1 MAFDREK
8 IREKG
13 AFSIE
18 LGIPRRELLKQL
30 SALGAAG
37 ALAGCSSVLQD
48 GGNGTEG
55 SATDQNGTASNGSSE
70 SGSSG
75 NESSG
80 NGNAGGGNTGGQP
93 LQDFEFSRIPMVP
106 PPSAPIDNSNPDTGV
121 QRRAEFIIQNVANPF
136 FTPLIAGFNDA
147 LNQFDWN
154 GGVNGPSGGTQSQ
167 SQQIEIIN
175 TTIDQLQ
182 GGQDVLVTTIL
193 DGQAYI
199 DPIQRA
205 LDNDLAVIN
214 GHSTPAEEDWNNDV
228 MRENFTYK
236 DSEMI
241 IPHVGI
247 RDTRG
252 GVAMAAEAYERM
264 QSQLD
269 ADQYTVMFGNGL
281 PGNPA
286 VTRRV
291 DPGAREFLSTKDDV
305 TMIEE
310 TLDVTTEFAEAQSR
324 VESRL
329 STNEDI
335 NVVLGAG
342 FWTAV
347 GASQAVESGNVSRD
361 LVIGG
366 FDLTEAVLTSIR
378 DGSIDFTMGQDP
390 YGQGFLNV
398 PLAWMYMERGIEMKH
413 LEFGVTIID
422 EDNVE
427 YALQRNVWSDLR
439 DWQEQ
444 NL

>member
-1 MAFDREK
+1 MAIDRQEL
-8 IREKG
+8 RENG

-18 LGIPRRELLKQL
+18 LGVSRRKLIKQL
-30 SALGAAG
+30 GALGAASG
-37 ALAGCSSVLQD
+37 LAGCSGLLQ
-48 GGNGTEG
+48 GGGTTG
-55 SATDQNGTASNGSSE
+55 GGGQS
-70 SGSSG
+70 
-75 NESSG
+75 
-80 NGNAGGGNTGGQP
+80 GGGNDSGGGNQSSGGSTGGQP

-106 PPSAPIDNSNPDTGV
+106 PPTAPIDNANPDTGV
-121 QRRAEFIIQNVANPF
+121 ERRAEFVIQNVANPF

-147 LNQFDWN
+147 LNQFGWN

-182 GGQDVLVTTIL
+182 GGRDVLVTTIL

-205 LDNDLAVIN
+205 LDNDIAVIN
-214 GHSTPAEEDWNNDV
+214 GHSTPAEEDWNNDI

-236 DSEMI
+236 DSNMI
-241 IPHVGI
+241 VPHVGI

-252 GVAMAAEAYERM
+252 GVAMAAEAYDRM
-264 QSQLD
+264 GSKLD
-269 ADQYTVMFGNGL
+269 ADQYTVLFGNGL

-291 DPGAREFLSTKDDV
+291 DPGAREFLATKDDV

-310 TLDVTTEFAEAQSR
+310 TLDVTTEFGEAQSR

-329 STNEDI
+329 STNQDI

-342 FWTAV
+342 FWTAI

-398 PLAWMYMERGIEMKH
+398 PLAWMYLERGIEMKH
-413 LEFGVTIID
+413 LEFGVTFID
-422 EDNVE
+422 ESNVE
-427 YALQRNVWSDLR
+427 YALQRNVWSELR

>member
-1 MAFDREK
+1 MAIDREK

-30 SALGAAG
+30 GALGTAG

-48 GGNGTEG
+48 TGNGTDSGDGTDG
-55 SATDQNGTASNGSSE
+55 SGNQ
-70 SGSSG
+70 SSG
-75 NESSG
+75 NQSSG
-80 NGNAGGGNTGGQP
+80 NQSGGNQSGGGQGGGGQAEFAT
-93 LQDFEFSRIPMVP
+93 DFEYSRIPMVP
-106 PPSAPIDNSNPDTGV
+106 PPTAPIDNANPETGPE
-121 QRRAEFIIQNVANPF
+121 RRAEFVIQNVANPF

-147 LNQFDWN
+147 LNQFGWN

-182 GGQDVLVTTIL
+182 GGRDVLVTTIL
-193 DGQAYI
+193 DNQAYI

-205 LDNDLAVIN
+205 LDNDIAVIN
-214 GHSTPAEEDWNNDV
+214 GHSTPSEEDWNNEL
-228 MRENFTYK
+228 MRETFSYK
-236 DSEMI
+236 DSPII

-247 RDTRG
+247 RDRRG
-252 GVAMAAEAYERM
+252 GIAMAAEAYDRM
-264 QSQLD
+264 QNQLD
-269 ADQYTVMFGNGL
+269 ADQYTVLIGNGL

-291 DPGAREFLSTKDDV
+291 DPGARSFFQTKDDV
-305 TMIEE
+305 TVIDE

-329 STNEDI
+329 STNQDI
-335 NVVLGAG
+335 NVVMGAG
-342 FWTAV
+342 FWTPV
-347 GASQAVESGNVSRD
+347 GASQAVESGNISRD
-361 LVIGG
+361 MVICG
-366 FDLTEAVLTSIR
+366 FDFTEAVLTSIR

-398 PLAWMYMERGIEMKH
+398 PLAWMYLDRGIEMKH
-413 LEFGVTIID
+413 LEFGVTYVD
-422 EDNVE
+422 EENVD
-427 YALQRNVWSDLR
+427 YALQRNTWSELR